1 MKASKGRPSAA
12 ARLRAPSLKPTVG
25 AEGALASS
33 QSGRGSNLEETAAGF
48 RAARSTQV
56 SRRRGHPRGQATAS
70 ARPSKEEPCVTSWA
84 GLLGP
89 RAGSGSEPPPGTL
102 RRCAQP
108 APTRLPS
115 QRLPLVQRL
124 AVKSHPWLQVARGSL
139 GNAPSPRY
147 VLSRNSTVREAKTA
161 RDNSPELP
169 SQDKRPYAKR
179 GLRAVAHLR
188 RQARPSAN
196 GVPALCQNSDR
207 VRQAPW
213 ASPSLERNSAA
224 FLHRAVTASAFPL
237 PGPPI
242 LRPRAIFPTPRT
254 SLPPC

>member
-48 RAARSTQV
+48 RAARSTQA

-84 GLLGP
+84 GLLGR

-124 AVKSHPWLQVARGSL
+124 AVKSRPSFPDERVQSGSWR
-139 GNAPSPRY
+139 SRRY

-161 RDNSPELP
+161 RDKPPELP
-169 SQDKRPYAKR
+169 SQDKRQDAKR

-188 RQARPSAN
+188 RQARPSAD

-207 VRQAPW
+207 VRQAP
-213 ASPSLERNSAA
+213 
-224 FLHRAVTASAFPL
+224 
-237 PGPPI
+237 
-242 LRPRAIFPTPRT
+242 
-254 SLPPC
+254 